1 MKVKVK
7 FIDALFQKTFYC
19 SDVEVIKDNYV
30 LFDEDDTVWLTGTYD
45 PKRIQCKIY
54 KRDSVIPV
62 RELYE
67 GLRVDRQGRRVV
79 ARYFEEGQLIAKG
92 TAKCHKDDKF
102 DLRCGTMIAT
112 ERLFSKLS
120 RTRMGLE

>member
-1 MKVKVK
+1 MSNLNFLETGK
-7 FIDALFQKTFYC
+7 
-19 SDVEVIKDNYV
+19 VIKGINKGYKGVMILHD
-30 LFDEDDTVWLTGTYD
+30 DEDDTVWLTGTYD

>member
-1 MKVKVK
+1 MSNLNFLETGK
-7 FIDALFQKTFYC
+7 
-19 SDVEVIKDNYV
+19 VIKGINKGYKGVMILHD
-30 LFDEDDTVWLTGTYD
+30 DEDDTVWLTGTYD

-92 TAKCHKDDKF
+92 TAKCQKDDKF

>member
-1 MKVKVK
+1 MSNLNFLETGK
-7 FIDALFQKTFYC
+7 
-19 SDVEVIKDNYV
+19 VIKGINKGYKGVMILHD
-30 LFDEDDTVWLTGTYD
+30 DEDDTVWLTGTYD
-45 PKRIQCKIY
+45 PKHIQCKIY

-92 TAKCHKDDKF
+92 TAKCHKDDEF
-102 DLRCGTMIAT
+102 DLRYGTMVAT
-112 ERLFSKLS
+112 ERLFLKLS
-120 RTRMGLE
+120 NTREVLG

>member
-1 MKVKVK
+1 MSNLNFLETAK
-7 FIDALFQKTFYC
+7 
-19 SDVEVIKDNYV
+19 VIKGINKGYKGVMILHD
-30 LFDEDDTVWLTGTYD
+30 DEDDTVWLTGTYD
-45 PKRIQCKIY
+45 PKHIQCKIY

-92 TAKCHKDDKF
+92 IAKCHKDDEF
-102 DLRCGTMIAT
+102 DLQRGTMVAT
-112 ERLFSKLS
+112 RRLFSKLNNMRGES
-120 RTRMGLE
+120 E